1 MRYLPNGT
9 WMQKA
14 DEDTIQRIGIPSLVL
29 MERAALKTVEVMKER
44 QIALEQ
50 CLVVCGSG
58 NNGGDGFAVA
68 RLLHME
74 GKRVCAVF
82 VGSEASM
89 SEECRMQRE
98 IAGNLGVQIV
108 TDIPR
113 EEYTV
118 VIDAVFGVGLS
129 RPVTGRYAEVI
140 KAMNQ
145 KKGQKVAVDVPSGI
159 SSFDGSVLGVAFRA
173 DLTVSFACEKLGSVL
188 FPGYE
193 YSGEV
198 VPAEI
203 GIATDIFRKQWDICY
218 TLDREDLFEMLPKRK
233 KNSHKGSYGKILM
246 ITGSKGMSGAAYLSA
261 KSAYISGCG
270 LVQIYTEET
279 NRVILQQL
287 LPEAIVSTYTVYEE
301 EALAALLK
309 WADVVCIGCGLGKS
323 KVSEQILE
331 YVLRHLEIPC
341 VIDADGLN
349 LLARKKELLLQEA
362 KEIIL
367 TPHMKEMAGM
377 IGCTVSE
384 LAERRF
390 EKLQKFVG
398 DYGVVCALKDARTLV
413 AAQGRQMFLNTAGNS
428 AMAKAG
434 SGDVLAGVIA
444 GLLAQHMSAYD
455 AAVLGVYLH
464 ACGGDEARKR
474 CGAYSVLAQDLTE
487 GIKIC
492 IKETKRGEN

>member
-74 GKRVCAVF
+74 EKRVCAVF

-203 GIATDIFRKQWDICY
+203 GIATDIFWKQTDICY